1 MSQDRNIYEA
11 GMGYMIGNYLL
22 KGISFLTIPLFS
34 RLMTIS
40 DYGIYN
46 TFIAYESILYIF
58 IGFALHSSYK
68 NAKYKFKTNI
78 DNISKGLDY
87 DTYVSATIIFILLN
101 SVLFLFLIVVMH
113 NIVTDFLELD
123 TTSLFLLI
131 LYSTGTALIT
141 CYNAYIG
148 LEYHYKTFI
157 IVSAFNALTNIFFSV
172 FLMLFVF
179 PHARYLSR
187 IIGTSIPVIVI
198 SAYVVIIFC
207 KNRKPKNLC
216 FFWKWGI
223 KYSLPIIPHGISQV
237 ILSQFD
243 RIMIN
248 KMVNVASAGIYSFA
262 YNIYA
267 IIAVTTISLDNVW
280 NPWFYEQM
288 HQKNYNNIKKRSSI
302 YIVIMMLF
310 TSAII
315 MISPEIV
322 LVLGAKDYWE
332 ATYSVIPIVTGGY
345 FAFLY
350 TIPASVEYYYEKTK
364 FIAFGSVSAAIINII
379 LNAIFISYIGYI
391 AAAYTT
397 LFTYI
402 LYFIFHYI
410 LAKKIYGSYLFSNK
424 IILGSSCIVIFISFI
439 SNIFIKYIII
449 RWCITI
455 VLGIFLIAIEE
466 KYLKLLQKM
475 ILKYFN

>member
-1 MSQDRNIYEA
+1 MSQNRNIYKA
-11 GMGYMIGNYLL
+11 GMGYVIGNYLL
-22 KGISFLTIPLFS
+22 KGISFLTIPLFT

-68 NAKYKFKTNI
+68 NAKYKFENNI

-87 DTYVSATIIFILLN
+87 DTYVSTTIIFILLN
-101 SVLFLFLIVVMH
+101 SVLFLFLIVALHDV
-113 NIVTDFLELD
+113 VTDFLELNI
-123 TTSLFLLI
+123 TSLFLLI
-131 LYSTGTALIT
+131 LYSSGTALIA

-148 LEYHYKTFI
+148 LEYRYKTFI

-172 FLMLFVF
+172 FLMLFIF
-179 PHARYLSR
+179 PNDRYLSR
-187 IIGTSIPVIVI
+187 IIGTTIPVIII
-198 SAYVVIIFC
+198 SVYIVIIFL
-207 KNRKPKNLC
+207 KNRTPKNLC
-216 FFWKWGI
+216 LFWKWGI

-248 KMVNVASAGIYSFA
+248 KMINAASAGIYSFA

-267 IIAVTTISLDNVW
+267 IIAVTAISLDNVW

-288 HQKNYNNIKKRSSI
+288 HQKNYNNIKERSSI
-302 YIVIMMLF
+302 YVVVMMLL
-310 TSAII
+310 TTVVI

-322 LVLGAKDYWE
+322 IILGSKDYWE

-364 FIAFGSVSAAIINII
+364 FIAFGTVTAAIVNII
-379 LNAIFISYIGYI
+379 LNTVFIDCIGYI

-402 LYFIFHYI
+402 LYFIFHYV

-424 IILGSSCIVIFISFI
+424 IILGSSCIIIIISFI
-439 SNIFIKYIII
+439 SNIFIKHIVF
-449 RWCITI
+449 RWGIAV
-455 VLGIFLIAIEE
+455 VLGIFLITIEE
-466 KYLKLLQKM
+466 KYLKLLKK
-475 ILKYFN
+475 IIFKCFS